1 MIDARIFDDMAKQMA
16 GLLPPAAGELK
27 KDFEQNA
34 RAMMQSTLSKM
45 DLVSREDF
53 DVQVALLQK
62 TTLRLKELE
71 ARLAELEN
79 TNSN

>member
-1 MIDARIFDDMAKQMA
+1 MIDARIFDDMAKRMA

-62 TTLRLKELE
+62 TTQRLKELE
-71 ARLAELEN
+71 ARLASLEN
-79 TNSN
+79 VNSE

>member
-1 MIDARIFDDMAKQMA
+1 MIDARVFDEMAKQMA

-53 DVQVALLQK
+53 DIQVAVLQK
-62 TTLRLKELE
+62 TTRRLKELE
-71 ARLAELEN
+71 ARLEALEG
-79 TNSN
+79 SNQE

>member
-1 MIDARIFDDMAKQMA
+1 MIDARVFDNMAKQL
-16 GLLPPAAGELK
+16 GELLPPAAGELK

-34 RAMMQSTLSKM
+34 RAMMQSTLTKM

-71 ARLAELEN
+71 ARLARLEN
-79 TNSN
+79 ANDE